1 MKDIKA
7 EEMLKEKYAQM
18 KYFEE
23 KIGELQQQMQMLEQQ
38 SEELHISHA
47 TLKEFNGLKQ
57 GDEMLIPLSQ
67 GVFAKATLKEANTVL
82 VNVGVDT
89 VVKQTADQARGL
101 IATQIE
107 EVGGLQQ
114 KVIANIQKVA
124 HRAQAVEKE
133 LKAIAEQLP

>member
-1 MKDIKA
+1 MKDAKA

-23 KIGELQQQMQMLEQQ
+23 KIGELQQQMQVLEQQ
-38 SEELHISHA
+38 SEELQISHA

-67 GVFAKATLKEANTVL
+67 GVFAKATLKEANNVL

-107 EVGGLQQ
+107 EIGELQQ
-114 KVIANIQKVA
+114 RVIGNIQKVA
-124 HRAQAVEKE
+124 HMAQAVEKE